1 MVVAP
6 RRHVAAFYDLD
17 VGEQR
22 QIWDV
27 VGALRQRIAGRLPV
41 TGFMVGF
48 QDAVDGDSQSHAVV
62 HLVPKLADAGATLP
76 PEIDWV
82 PLDS

>member
-27 VGALRQRIAGRLPV
+27 VGALRQRIAGQLPL

-48 QDAVDGDSQSHAVV
+48 QDAADGDSQGHAVV
-62 HLVPKLADAGATLP
+62 HLVPRLADAGTTLP
-76 PEIDWV
+76 AGIDWV
-82 PLDS
+82 PLDA